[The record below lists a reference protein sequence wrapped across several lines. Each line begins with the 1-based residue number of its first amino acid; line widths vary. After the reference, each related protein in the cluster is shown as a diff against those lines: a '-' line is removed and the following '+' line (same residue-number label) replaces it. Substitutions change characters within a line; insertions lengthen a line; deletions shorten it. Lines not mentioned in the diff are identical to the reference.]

1 MLHQSVREEI
11 GRIFADANAI
21 ISGDHFVYAKK
32 PDGWYHGSDY
42 VNKDAIYPRVKDLH
56 RLCEI
61 MAFMFEQLKIEAEA
75 IVGPTVGGVCLSR
88 HLAMCYQSGRA
99 LAIFAEEEDIFED
112 DYIQVESDSPLRFKG
127 RSAEKLVEAQSCSL
141 TVKVPRKVG
150 TRRVLR
156 RGYAELVKG
165 RRCIVGE
172 DVVNSGL
179 TVIKT
184 VDAIRQAGGE
194 VVAVG
199 ALCNRSGSKVTA
211 EMLGV
216 PMLHSLLNIAMPM
229 YREEECPICQ
239 ERGVLSV
246 RTDLGK
252 GKEFLERIGQ
262 QP

>member
-1 MLHQSVREEI
+1 MFHQSVKEEI
-11 GRIFADANAI
+11 HQIFAGANTI

-32 PDGWYHGSDY
+32 PDGWYHGPDY
-42 VNKDAIYPRVKDLH
+42 VNKDAIYPRTKALH

-61 MAFMFEQLKIEAEA
+61 MAFTFEHLKVEAEA
-75 IVGPTVGGVCLSR
+75 IVGPTVGGVCLSQ
-88 HLAMCYQSGRA
+88 HLAMCYMSGNA

-112 DYIQVESDSPLRFKG
+112 DYIQVESDSPLRFSG
-127 RSAEKLVEAQSCSL
+127 RNTEKLVEAQSCSL
-141 TVKVPRKVG
+141 TVKIPRKVG

-172 DVVNSGL
+172 DVINSGL

-199 ALCNRSGSKVTA
+199 ALCNRSGGKVTA
-211 EMLGV
+211 EALGV
-216 PMLHSLLNIAMPM
+216 PILFSLLDLDMKM
-229 YREEECPICQ
+229 YREEECSICR
-239 ERGVLSV
+239 EKGTRSV

-252 GKEFLERIGQ
+252 GKEFLARMGFQE
-262 QP
+262 